1 MKMTKEI
8 NDIGF
13 SPSFSCYS
21 SDSLTSSAAAKVS
34 REFMHQHAADLQ
46 ELSDVEEEDFEFSLE
61 FAGEEFSFEE
71 LALSGR
77 VLLPIFDTDLVTKD
91 DVESEVKELDSINS
105 SSLIIPLEKMLIS
118 DTGDAMSYSSEEAE
132 QVEDIS
138 TGTFC
143 VTWRS
148 GAHAHIKKSK
158 STGSV
163 SESGSRRWKVKDILR
178 RSNSAGK
185 ETAFFLCPK
194 RVEES
199 NKKRAIKSAEAPKRD
214 GKSKKGS
221 SPSVHELFYVQKR
234 AEQKGDKTRSYLPY
248 RQAILGFQVQVNGNC
263 NKKLPF

>member
-1 MKMTKEI
+1 MQMINEI

-34 REFMHQHAADLQ
+34 REFMQQHAAGLE

-91 DVESEVKELDSINS
+91 EVESEVKELDNINS
-105 SSLIIPLEKMLIS
+105 SSVIIPLEKMLIN
-118 DTGDAMSYSSEEAE
+118 DTGDAVSYFSEEAE

-148 GAHAHIKKSK
+148 GAHARIKKSK
-158 STGSV
+158 STGSG
-163 SESGSRRWKVKDILR
+163 SESGSR
-178 RSNSAGK
+178 
-185 ETAFFLCPK
+185 

-199 NKKRAIKSAEAPKRD
+199 NKKRAIKSAEAPKRA
-214 GKSKKGS
+214 GKSKTGS

-234 AEQKGDKTRSYLPY
+234 AEQKGDKARSFLPY
-248 RQAILGFQVQVNGNC
+248 RQAILGFQVQVNGNGN